1 MVLWEKVCRT
11 SIKSFQKRKVEVQN
25 FWNKVKRV
33 KSASVFIYGAG
44 RNAKIIADILS
55 KEGIQIRGF
64 IISDDQPQQEGYKGI
79 PIYFLSKVPKE
90 YTDAFVIMSFI
101 SSDVETMLENKE
113 YEYLALPYS
122 LMEMINLK

>member
-1 MVLWEKVCRT
+1 MYSVDLSDVYYRNPTKPCGYLINEIDSSERKFHQLLTGKVLPERFEE
-11 SIKSFQKRKVEVQN
+11 I
-25 FWNKVKRV
+25 
-33 KSASVFIYGAG
+33 G
-44 RNAKIIADILS
+44 
-55 KEGIQIRGF
+55 EGIQIRGF

-101 SSDVETMLENKE
+101 SSDVETMLENKG